1 MGGITFR
8 VIYIYWEGDFLF
20 SQKAYLTSGQVH
32 PIWQTGLRRMVT
44 KNKLHVPHAT
54 CSSAPLPLQQ
64 LMGRAQPMCDTS
76 LAAQMESK
84 SLESEDS
91 MELWKT
97 WLQDHSFSIS
107 MCFWRTSLILAPA
120 NLGYAMIL
128 WTLFA
133 ASAIRNN
140 ILSDNQA
147 SKLRWGALLWRRW
160 VFFSYC
166 RRDVQCYSDKEQFFS
181 LRQQKEE
188 T

>member
-1 MGGITFR
+1 MWGTLMSSLAFSELCFPLGVSIPLSAQSISALISLQRWWPGTCRAGG
-8 VIYIYWEGDFLF
+8 E
-20 SQKAYLTSGQVH
+20 KAYLTSGQVH

-64 LMGRAQPMCDTS
+64 LMGHAQPMCDTS

-97 WLQDHSFSIS
+97 WLQEHSFSIS
-107 MCFWRTSLILAPA
+107 TCYWRTSLILAPA

-133 ASAIRNN
+133 AS
-140 ILSDNQA
+140 QP
-147 SKLRWGALLWRRW
+147 
-160 VFFSYC
+160 
-166 RRDVQCYSDKEQFFS
+166 
-181 LRQQKEE
+181 
-188 T
+188 